1 MDDGTGS
8 SSGTDPD
15 SGADTGTGAD
25 GTGGG
30 TGTVLPPGLAR
41 AWGLDER
48 PGKGPRPGLSTDR
61 IVTTAMNVAAAEG
74 LAAVSMSRVA
84 TELGVST
91 MSLYRY
97 VAAKDELLILMVD
110 AAAGTPPQG
119 PPPEDGWRPALS
131 FWAGA
136 QREVLQQHLWALRV
150 PITTPPATP
159 HSVAWMEKG
168 LGTLRATGLAP
179 YEKLGVI
186 TLVSGFVRQEAR
198 LMSDLDAAARAAGAG
213 GGATM
218 AAYSE
223 LLATL
228 TGPERFPEI
237 TALLTSGVLT
247 QPEGPDDDFR
257 FGLERLLDGVAVLV
271 AEREPH
277 RPA

>member
-1 MDDGTGS
+1 MSRRKGSMDDGTSTGS
-8 SSGTDPD
+8 G
-15 SGADTGTGAD
+15 
-25 GTGGG
+25 
-30 TGTVLPPGLAR
+30 LPPGLAR

-48 PGKGPRPGLSTDR
+48 PGKGPKPGLSTAR
-61 IVTTAMNVAAAEG
+61 IVATAITVAAAEG

-110 AAAGTPPQG
+110 AAAGTPPEG

-131 FWAGA
+131 FWATA
-136 QREVLQQHLWALRV
+136 QREVLHRNLWALRV

-168 LGTLRATGLAP
+168 LGCLRATGLPP

-198 LMSDLDAAARAAGAG
+198 LTSDLDAAARASGAD

-218 AAYSE
+218 AAYSK

-228 TGPERFPEI
+228 TDPERFPEI
-237 TALLTSGVLT
+237 TTLLNSGALYE
-247 QPEGPDDDFR
+247 PEGPDDDFG
-257 FGLERLLDGVAVLV
+257 FGLERVLDGVAVLIG
-271 AEREPH
+271 ER
-277 RPA
+277 RPG